1 MVTDTIATAKQ
12 GDPFEG
18 GHHLRSCRHQ
28 VAARHGHGSCGLRS
42 RRGGSATTG
51 GRAADVPVD
60 YLLGPSVVAGGHPDM
75 RIAREEICEQH
86 RSRHEYGVE
95 GLAAYLTYTSNHR
108 NTRNQS

>member
-60 YLLGPSVVAGGHPDM
+60 YLLGPTVVAGVTLTCALHAKGS
-75 RIAREEICEQH
+75 AN
-86 RSRHEYGVE
+86 ST
-95 GLAAYLTYTSNHR
+95 GLAMSTGSKASRPT
-108 NTRNQS
+108 